1 VTAALQ
7 SPFVPTLCQQI
18 ALSAL
23 KQEAKFFEPIRTGF
37 EYRRRYAYDRLQ
49 AMGLNPSWPGG
60 GYFLWV
66 PVWDRNH
73 AGHEFADRLQR
84 EKKLLV
90 TPGDLFGP
98 SGKGYVRISF
108 ATEDGRLREGLRRLA
123 EFMEPQAAPR
133 VVEKMVA

>member
-1 VTAALQ
+1 
-7 SPFVPTLCQQI
+7 
-18 ALSAL
+18 
-23 KQEAKFFEPIRTGF
+23 
-37 EYRRRYAYDRLQ
+37 
-49 AMGLNPSWPGG
+49 MGLNPSWPGG

-73 AGHEFADRLQR
+73 AGQEFADRLQR

-90 TPGDLFGP
+90 TPGNLFGP

-123 EFMEPQAAPR
+123 EFMEPQTAPR
-133 VVEKMVA
+133 VVEKMVAFVRAHTR